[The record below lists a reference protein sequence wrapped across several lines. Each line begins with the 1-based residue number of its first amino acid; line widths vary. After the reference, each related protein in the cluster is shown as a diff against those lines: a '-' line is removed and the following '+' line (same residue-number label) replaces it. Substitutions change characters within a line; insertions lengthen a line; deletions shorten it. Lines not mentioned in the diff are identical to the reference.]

1 MLRHLCDRCGLDTT
15 GKKSA
20 AVSIVGDADIHG
32 NGTVTRGADL
42 CIACRDALD
51 AWLTPSAT
59 LQAVDAPVGRVLVD
73 KRDLRKRKTKGG
85 TNGTTQRRLHRRARR
100 AGRR

>member
-20 AVSIVGDADIHG
+20 GVSIVGDADIHG
-32 NGTVTRGADL
+32 NGTVTRSADL

-51 AWLTPSAT
+51 AWLTPSA
-59 LQAVDAPVGRVLVD
+59 LLHAVDAPIVGRVRVD
-73 KRDLRKRKTKGG
+73 RRDLK
-85 TNGTTQRRLHRRARR
+85 HPRARKSSAR
-100 AGRR
+100 TSK

>member
-20 AVSIVGDADIHG
+20 SVSIVGDADIHG

-59 LQAVDAPVGRVLVD
+59 LRAVAAPVAGGRVLVD
-73 KRDLRKRKTKGG
+73 KRDLRKKRPRPSRRRK
-85 TNGTTQRRLHRRARR
+85 H
-100 AGRR
+100 